1 MGVGGFPI
9 LKRKLGG
16 RLRDRVIKQIII
28 LIMAIFMPFSVSAN
42 ITCQG
47 RFVNPITDI
56 GAVKLRET

>member
-28 LIMAIFMPFSVSAN
+28 LIMAILMPFSVSAN

-56 GAVKLRET
+56 W